1 MPDAHPVLRAVRGR
15 FHRAVDAR
23 FLDAALE
30 GSRSAGRYSPPGVP
44 TLYLSSS
51 EEGVA
56 AAMVAHTDADSP
68 QRRILAFDVD
78 AERIADLRDAAALRR
93 LGVDLADAVAPW
105 KPDVQAGRRPSSWDV
120 REALEAA
127 GAHGLIDP
135 SRTAPGLWHL
145 TLFRWNDD
153 DGGPRVRAVG
163 AG

>member
-1 MPDAHPVLRAVRGR
+1 MTEPASVFTSVSGT
-15 FHRAVDAR
+15 FHRAVDER
-23 FLDAALE
+23 FLDAALQ
-30 GSRSAGRYSPPGVP
+30 GSRSAGRYSPPDVP
-44 TLYLSSS
+44 TLYLSLS

-68 QRRILAFDVD
+68 QRRTLAFQVE
-78 AERIADLRDAAALRR
+78 AERIVDLRDAVALAR

-105 KPDVQAGRRPSSWDV
+105 RPDVEAGRRPSSWAV
-120 REALEAA
+120 RESLEAA

-153 DGGPRVRAVG
+153 GGPRVRLVE
-163 AG
+163 AGT